1 MNDMKLLSIE
11 EISQALSHHGVISHE
26 LPMEWELS
34 LPLPTLLPGR
44 PAYTWFACPA
54 SRRPGQPLRLSPP
67 DRRFTLDAVN
77 ARLLL
82 YDTGEWLKPDWQ
94 PVTLTPS
101 PKSRIELAADFKNV
115 VQVLNGAAQALF
127 AHQTSPAGARTALT
141 AYLNPEMLPWYQTL
155 APDLWQW
162 LGS

>member
-1 MNDMKLLSIE
+1 MNDLKIMTIE

-54 SRRPGQPLRLSPP
+54 SRKPGHPLHLSPP
-67 DRRFTLDAVN
+67 DRRFTLDATN

-82 YDTGEWLKPDWQ
+82 YDTGEWLKPGWQ
-94 PVTLTPS
+94 AVTLTPS
-101 PKSRIELAADFKNV
+101 PKGRAELTTDFQNV
-115 VQVLNGAAQALF
+115 VSVLNNAAQALF
-127 AHQTSPAGARTALT
+127 TRQSPPAGAQAALT
-141 AYLNPEMLPWYQTL
+141 NYLNPEMLPWYQAL

-162 LGS
+162 LE